1 MIDWRPYRPF
11 AYYFRIF
18 LYIKDV
24 SDLVDDLP
32 EKQKKAILGLIDV
45 KVDNEM
51 KAVIEKLDHLEK
63 GLDKSIDTVE
73 KSISTVEKMLSV
85 RFSVLL
91 GAISLLA
98 LLIAIFKFIE

>member
-1 MIDWRPYRPF
+1 M
-11 AYYFRIF
+11 
-18 LYIKDV
+18 
-24 SDLVDDLP
+24 DDLP
-32 EKQKKAILGLIDV
+32 EKQKKAILGLIDI

-63 GLDKSIDTVE
+63 GLDKSID
-73 KSISTVEKMLSV
+73 TVEKMLSV